1 MKLVKVTVRTSN
13 GLIVECELKPQT
25 IKELQVN
32 NRVSVRELS
41 GGKK

>member
-1 MKLVKVTVRTSN
+1 MKLVKVTVRTGN

-25 IKELQVN
+25 IKELQVL
-32 NRVSVRELS
+32 NRLSVRELS

>member
-25 IKELQVN
+25 IKELQVI

>member
-1 MKLVKVTVRTSN
+1 MKLVKVTVRTGN

-25 IKELQVN
+25 IKELQVI